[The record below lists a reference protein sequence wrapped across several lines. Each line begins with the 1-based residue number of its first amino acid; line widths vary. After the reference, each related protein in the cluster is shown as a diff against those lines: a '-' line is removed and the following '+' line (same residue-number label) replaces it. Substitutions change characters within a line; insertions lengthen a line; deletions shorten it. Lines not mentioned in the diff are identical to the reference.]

1 MPVIN
6 VTKKTWLATTV
17 RKADSFLSRFIGL
30 LNRERLGPEEVLWL
44 VPSKAI
50 HTIGMKF
57 PIDAVFLDKDH
68 RVVGLISD
76 LPPHRVTR
84 LYLRA
89 HSVLE
94 LPSGTV
100 RKSRTALG
108 DQLDVSMVEP
118 WEMDAVMESR
128 PSHRKRESAGSLLR
142 SKSQKGQ
149 AIAEFSLALLLFF
162 TAFLAIVE
170 FSHLFYVRLTL
181 QHALKEA
188 GRYMVTGRA
197 DMPNEATP
205 DNPDDTLP
213 REDSIRAVFEKWLM
227 GTGAGLE
234 SFTMTC
240 GGVACDGGAPTESY
254 SEPVTVT
261 LTATFTKPFFTPLFN
276 TIAGG
281 PITFNVSTTWVNEP
295 FGSGIL

>member
-17 RKADSFLSRFIGL
+17 RKADTFLSRFVGL
-30 LNRERLGPEEVLWL
+30 LHREKLGPEEVLWL

-57 PIDAVFLDKDH
+57 SIDAVFLNKDH
-68 RVVGLISD
+68 KVVGIIPD
-76 LPPHRVTR
+76 LAPRRVTR
-84 LYLRA
+84 FYLRA

-100 RKSRTALG
+100 RKSRTELG

-118 WEMDAVMESR
+118 WELDAVMESR
-128 PSHRKRESAGSLLR
+128 PGHMKRESAGSMLR

-149 AIAEFSLALLLFF
+149 AITEFSLALLLFL
-162 TAFLAIVE
+162 TAFFAIVE
-170 FSHLFYVRLTL
+170 FSHLFYVKLTL

-205 DNPDDTLP
+205 DPADMMP
-213 REDSIRAVFEKWLM
+213 RQQSIEAVFDKWLM
-227 GTGAGLE
+227 GTGAGLQ

-240 GGVACDGGAPTESY
+240 GGDDCGGGAPTASY
-254 SEPVTVT
+254 SEPVRVT
-261 LTATFTKPFFTPLFN
+261 LTATFTKPFFTPLF
-276 TIAGG
+276 TLIANG
-281 PITFNVSTTWVNEP
+281 PITFSVSTTWVNEP
-295 FGSGIL
+295 FGSGIS